1 MKHSMK
7 EGTSMNPRTIKVLL
21 TTLGEDKDILQF
33 CLDKDTYINIDLDS
47 TACQTEIKKLF
58 SEILRIAVDEEVE
71 LEFVSEEGFPRDLY
85 KDVCEQYIL
94 DIARELR
101 TSNIAIKREIG

>member
-1 MKHSMK
+1 
-7 EGTSMNPRTIKVLL
+7 MNPRIIKVLL
-21 TTLGEDKDILQF
+21 TTLGEDKDILRF
-33 CLDKDTYINIDLDS
+33 CIGEDTFVDVDLDS

-58 SEILRIAVDEEVE
+58 SEIHKIAVAEDVE
-71 LEFVSEEGFPRDLY
+71 LEFISEEDFPRGLY

-101 TSNIAIKREIG
+101 TSTIAIRREIG